1 MLNIE
6 LEIDAPPPHSE
17 HKISPWIDEQIWGHR
32 LYDQSEWLLFLEF
45 LSVAEAKYRDNRLF
59 DAINESGN
67 FYPLNYRPNKRM
79 HLRNILFNND
89 EIFRINEQYPGSD
102 TAWDAWLKW
111 MAEKAQGVHSRDFS
125 YLKKCF
131 GSFAQ
136 FSKLVGMLQRSNVEA
151 GSNKRWSSR
160 FVFPFGTNALYE
172 DLDVK
177 SGNPVRDYTNFG
189 RTGEILYLMLSRS
202 TSAEKLKE
210 NFIRIFQEN
219 NEWNELLRLM
229 QPEDHSD
236 DAQIRGRSY
245 LPYKKHFNFDRLGED
260 WLNIFKLK
268 LPSFDAFP
276 HLVTLSALHILLYQL
291 DVSREMMKT
300 DMPLYF
306 VCEIIAPKK
315 TLVRQLSAQNYI
327 RNNLLP
333 AQAVESYINE
343 IEASKEWQDALNSE
357 HDAFNKCRQIL
368 SERVRWAMDVNDYA
382 GPSDCGSLITA
393 LREIALKGHKQHA
406 GNIHRNFGRDIG
418 LVSKRGTNRLRYAPT
433 DALLKT
439 MLLTNMEKRMELGEF
454 LETLFNR
461 YGFVF
466 GDREAARVLPSDE
479 FDKKVFQANAHRLE
493 QRLGSLGMLRRLS
506 DGCAYV
512 ENPYRQS

>member
-1 MLNIE
+1 LLNID
-6 LEIDAPPPHSE
+6 LEVDAPPPHSE

-32 LYDQSEWLLFLEF
+32 LYDQSQWLLFLEF
-45 LSVAEAKYRDNRLF
+45 LSVAEAKYRDRRLF
-59 DAINESGN
+59 EATNENGN
-67 FYPLNYRPNKRM
+67 FYPLNYRPHKRM

-89 EIFRINEQYPGSD
+89 EIFRINEQYPDLD

-111 MAEKAQGVHSRDFS
+111 MSEKAQGVFNRDFS
-125 YLKKCF
+125 YLRKRF

-136 FSKLVGMLQRSNVEA
+136 FSSLVGMLRRSNVEA

-160 FVFPFGTNALYE
+160 FVFPFGVNALYE

-177 SGNPVRDYTNFG
+177 SGNAVRDYTNFG

-202 TSAEKLKE
+202 NSAEELKQ
-210 NFIRIFQEN
+210 NFTDIFQEN
-219 NEWNELLRLM
+219 NEWNELLKLM
-229 QPEDHSD
+229 QPDDASD

-260 WLNIFKLK
+260 WLNIFNLK
-268 LPSFDAFP
+268 LPSYDAFP
-276 HLVTLSALHILLYQL
+276 NLVTLGALHILLYQL
-291 DVSREMMKT
+291 DVSREIMKT
-300 DMPLYF
+300 DAPLYF
-306 VCEIIAPKK
+306 VCEIIAPKR
-315 TLVRQLSAQNYI
+315 TLIRGLSAQNYI

-333 AQAVESYINE
+333 AQAVEAYINQ
-343 IEASKEWQDALNSE
+343 IESSAEWQSAAASE
-357 HDAFNKCRQIL
+357 NDAFNKCRQIL
-368 SERVRWAMDVNDYA
+368 SERVRWGMDADDYA
-382 GPSDCGSLITA
+382 GSSDCRALTTA

-406 GNIHRNFGRDIG
+406 GNIHRSFGRDIG
-418 LVSKRGTNRLRYAPT
+418 LVSKRGTNKLRYAPT

-439 MLLTNMEKRMELGEF
+439 LLLTNVAERMELGEF
-454 LETLFNR
+454 LETLFSR

-466 GDREAARVLPSDE
+466 GDREAARVLPNDE
-479 FDKKVFQANAHRLE
+479 FDKKVFQANAGRLE

-512 ENPYRQS
+512 ENPYHQS